1 MAADECM
8 TPAPR
13 ISFLLPRIASE
24 RCLAPVR
31 ACEAGWRRR
40 YARREIAPASCSVAP
55 APTRGC
61 VCATCARRAGAPDVR
76 FDVADHNGGS
86 RRDESAGALS
96 GCAEQR
102 RAPHRVA
109 PRPHPPAPARRCDNV
124 PAVRS
129 PWMWVPA
136 PRVSFAATSDSRDS
150 RSDKARLQPDCRVG
164 HRGPNAGRGI
174 RCGRRSF
181 STRRPREQE
190 RDARRGCPTLRM
202 SVTTEC
208 PRRRAGCRVR

>member
-55 APTRGC
+55 AATSGC
-61 VCATCARRAGAPDVR
+61 VCATCARRAGAPVVR

-102 RAPHRVA
+102 RAPHRVPPGLTHPHRRA
-109 PRPHPPAPARRCDNV
+109 DAITCLRSDHRGCGCRRRVSRSPRPRSRVTREAIKRACSLTAALGTGDPTRVAEYDAEGAAFPRD
-124 PAVRS
+124 VRGRKNE
-129 PWMWVPA
+129 MRGA
-136 PRVSFAATSDSRDS
+136 GA
-150 RSDKARLQPDCRVG
+150 QPCV
-164 HRGPNAGRGI
+164 
-174 RCGRRSF
+174 C
-181 STRRPREQE
+181 Q
-190 RDARRGCPTLRM
+190 
-202 SVTTEC
+202 
-208 PRRRAGCRVR
+208 